1 MKRLTLLFIFT
12 LISTIMFSQKSDKLM
27 KDIISQYDFKSHAVV
42 IDSTEISY
50 IKEGIGEQT
59 ILFVHGLSS
68 NSDAWSENIKYLKE
82 HYTCVAL
89 DLPGYGKSS
98 KPEVE
103 YTPTYFAEI
112 LHKFIAKLE
121 LKNVVLVGHSM
132 GGQASIKLATS
143 YATDIEKLIL
153 IAPAGLEQFSETGAN
168 MLKSFFTVDM
178 VKNTTDEQIEK
189 NYALNFYQLP
199 EGTSKMIEDR
209 KQIKLATD
217 FDAHCTAIVSS
228 ISGMLNDPVYTDLE
242 NITKK
247 TLVVFGDKDMLIPN
261 RYLNPT
267 LNIEAVGE
275 IASQKIKEV
284 KVAYVKDA
292 GHFVQFEK
300 PIEVN
305 HLIQQFM
312 EAN

>member
-1 MKRLTLLFIFT
+1 MKKCTLLFIFT
-12 LISTIMFSQKSDKLM
+12 LISTTIFSQKSDKLM
-27 KDIISQYDFKSHAVV
+27 KEIISQYDFKSHTVV

-50 IKEGIGEQT
+50 IKEGVGEKT

-68 NSDAWSENIKYLKE
+68 NSDAWSKNIETLKE
-82 HYTCVAL
+82 QYTCVAL
-89 DLPGYGKSS
+89 DLPGYGKSA
-98 KPEVE
+98 KPEAE

-121 LKNVVLVGHSM
+121 LKNVILVGHSM

-143 YATDIEKLIL
+143 YEADIQKLIL
-153 IAPAGLEQFSETGAN
+153 IAPAGLEQFSEAGAS
-168 MLKSFFTVDM
+168 MLKSYFTAEM

-199 EGTSKMIEDR
+199 EGTSRMIRDR
-209 KQIKLATD
+209 KEIKLATD
-217 FDAHCTAIVSS
+217 FDAHCKAIVSS
-228 ISGMLNDPVYTDLE
+228 ISGMLNDPVYVDLE
-242 NITKK
+242 NITRK
-247 TLVVFGDKDMLIPN
+247 TLVVFGNKDMLIPN

-267 LNIEAVGE
+267 LTIEDVGE
-275 IASQKIKEV
+275 IASQKIKNVEV
-284 KVAYVKDA
+284 AFVEDA

-305 HLIQQFM
+305 LLIQQFI
-312 EAN
+312 EAD